1 MSVETYV
8 CYKDD
13 AEVIRM
19 IQDNK
24 NGTAIIATVIRNKND
39 KMIDFTSLKRVKGD
53 PSRMDTYLLHFRT
66 KTPRNDLIG
75 NELLHGELE
84 DSLVWDIEYFE
95 DI

>member
-24 NGTAIIATVIRNKND
+24 NGTAIIATVIRNKDD
-39 KMIDFTSLKRVKGD
+39 KMIDFTSLKRVRGA
-53 PSRMDTYLLHFRT
+53 PSKMETYLFQYRH
-66 KTPRNDLIG
+66 KSPRNDVIG
-75 NELLHGELE
+75 SEILHGDLE